1 MKFPSCCKFS
11 TPLWPFVMSG
21 TTTVVGSFDW
31 AVLFDPLTLGFHL
44 CAHFTEEMLATMIC
58 KQGYMSLLI
67 FLRHNP
73 HQQC

>member
-1 MKFPSCCKFS
+1 MKFPSCCKYC
-11 TPLWPFVMSG
+11 TPLWPFVVSG
-21 TTTVVGSFDW
+21 TTTVEGSFDW
-31 AVLFDPLTLGFHL
+31 SVLFDPLTLGFHL
-44 CAHFTEEMLATMIC
+44 CALFCVLAAMIC